1 MKIKTILIATIAIL
15 SLTTGFTHAQT
26 STLGNKK
33 VLIAY
38 FSRTN
43 NTKQVAENIQ
53 SFVGGDFFRIETAK
67 DYPSEYHPA
76 TEVAKKEKEDNARPA
91 LKEQA
96 NNIDQ
101 YDVIFV
107 GFPIWWSDT
116 PMAIATFLE
125 THDLKGKTVIPFCS
139 HGSGG
144 VGEAFN
150 RVKSLTSDATNLEG
164 LVVSGNGS
172 KKSVENW
179 LKKIEIL
186 K

>member
-1 MKIKTILIATIAIL
+1 MKIKNILIATIAIL
-15 SLTTGFTHAQT
+15 SLTTGFAHAQT
-26 STLGNKK
+26 STLSNKK

-43 NTKQVAENIQ
+43 NTKQIAENIQ
-53 SFVGGDFFRIETAK
+53 SYVGGDLFLIETAK

-76 TEVAKKEKEDNARPA
+76 TEVAKNEKEDNARPA
-91 LKEQA
+91 LKE
-96 NNIDQ
+96 NVSNIAD

-125 THDLKGKTVIPFCS
+125 THDLKGKTIIPFCS
-139 HGSGG
+139 HGGGG

-150 RVKSLTSDATNLEG
+150 RIKSLTPQSKNLEG
-164 LVVSGNGS
+164 LVQSGNGS
-172 KKSVENW
+172 KKNVENW
-179 LKKIEIL
+179 LRKIEVL